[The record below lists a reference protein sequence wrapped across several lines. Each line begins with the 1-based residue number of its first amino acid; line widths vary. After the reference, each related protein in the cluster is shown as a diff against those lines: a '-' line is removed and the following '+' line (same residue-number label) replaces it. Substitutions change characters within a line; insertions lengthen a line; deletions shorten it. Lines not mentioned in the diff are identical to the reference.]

1 MQLTFNDDS
10 FIKQMRVIEGFTESQ
25 YSDEYLRGYFAFN
38 ERLENDTNSNFAYDE
53 CVDELR
59 YDVYQ
64 YTLKEFN
71 QEYQQDC
78 EDMTDAIRILK
89 RMDVRYFTTENL
101 ICIVRS

>member
-1 MQLTFNDDS
+1 MHLTFNDDS
-10 FIKQMRVIEGFTESQ
+10 FIKQMRKVEGFKESQ

-78 EDMTDAIRILK
+78 EDMTVAIRILK